1 MQNRIQ
7 FQVQSQGRGPL
18 GRLYNASGRGGEEFD
33 GGGGGGGGEYVDLWN
48 ALQTVDLALSISI
61 IGGFGDSLPT
71 QVNGL

>member
-1 MQNRIQ
+1 MVVYLPGGNRVPPYFFSLIM
-7 FQVQSQGRGPL
+7 VAILAYESHSQAGSTR
-18 GRLYNASGRGGEEFD
+18 
-33 GGGGGGGGEYVDLWN
+33 GEYVDLWN

>member
-1 MQNRIQ
+1 MVAILAYESH
-7 FQVQSQGRGPL
+7 SQAGSTR
-18 GRLYNASGRGGEEFD
+18 
-33 GGGGGGGGEYVDLWN
+33 GEYVDLWN